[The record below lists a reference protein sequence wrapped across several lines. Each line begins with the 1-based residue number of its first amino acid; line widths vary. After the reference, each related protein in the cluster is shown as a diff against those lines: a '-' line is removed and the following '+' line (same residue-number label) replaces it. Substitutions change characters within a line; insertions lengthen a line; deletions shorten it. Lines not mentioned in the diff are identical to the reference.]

1 MALSR
6 DLRRWVDLTPRS
18 PLWRGAGIDLTFR
31 YVDVVVEEGRYL
43 LYAEEETTGAGRK
56 DLVVYYA
63 A

>member
-1 MALSR
+1 
-6 DLRRWVDLTPRS
+6 
-18 PLWRGAGIDLTFR
+18 
-31 YVDVVVEEGRYL
+31 VDVVVEEGRYL